1 MDFRLSEEHLMY
13 QNALRGFL
21 KKEATKEYIRE
32 CDKEQKFPE
41 NVYRAAVAAG
51 LVGVLIPPEYGGEG
65 GDPVMLALHSE
76 EFGRAGI
83 AGVGAQEM
91 LAYPIMLSG
100 TEKQKKFFLPLLVK
114 GGKIAFAVT
123 EPNSGCDTFS
133 LTTTA
138 VRDGD
143 DFILNGQK
151 CFVSLADR
159 SDYMVVM
166 VRTKKDVAKSWQ
178 GVSMLIVDSK
188 SPGIEIKRM
197 DMMGMWLISLCEV
210 FFDNVR
216 VPKENVLGKVHE
228 GWQTMSGTIAME
240 RTDAAAS
247 SLGVAEVAFEDALQ
261 YAKDRHAFGKPI
273 GQFQVLQHYL
283 VDMYTQ
289 VESARNMVYKA
300 AWQNAQG
307 KPSPAD
313 AAMAKLVACEA
324 AVFVTDK
331 GMRIMAGHGLAESD
345 MRRYFRNARHA
356 IAGGGTSEVLKNY
369 IGRTLGLPKPY

>member
-1 MDFRLSEEHLMY
+1 MDFGLSEEHLMY
-13 QNALRGFL
+13 QTALREFL
-21 KKEATKEYIRE
+21 KKEAPKEYIRQ
-32 CDKEQKFPE
+32 CDKERVFPAKT
-41 NVYRAAVAAG
+41 YKAAVDAG
-51 LVGVLIPPEYGGEG
+51 LVGVLIPEKYGGEG
-65 GDPVMLALHSE
+65 GDPIMLMLHSE

-100 TEKQKKFFLPLLVK
+100 TEKQKNFFLPKLVN

-133 LTTTA
+133 LTTSA
-138 VRDGD
+138 VPDGD
-143 DFILNGQK
+143 DFIINGQK
-151 CFVSLADR
+151 CFVSQADA
-159 SDYMVVM
+159 SDYMVVLT
-166 VRTKKDVAKSWQ
+166 RTKKDVAKSWQ
-178 GVSMLIVDSK
+178 GVTMIIVDSK
-188 SPGIEIKRM
+188 IPGIEMKRM

-216 VPKENVLGKVHE
+216 VPKENVLGKVDE

-261 YAKDRHAFGKPI
+261 YAKERHAFGKPI
-273 GQFQVLQHYL
+273 GQFQVIQHYL

-300 AWQNAQG
+300 AWRNAQG
-307 KPSPAD
+307 KPNPAE
-313 AAMAKLVACEA
+313 AAAAKLIACET
-324 AVFVTDK
+324 AVSVTDK
-331 GMRIMAGHGLAESD
+331 GMRILSGHGLAESD

>member
-1 MDFRLSEEHLMY
+1 MLM
-13 QNALRGFL
+13 
-21 KKEATKEYIRE
+21 
-32 CDKEQKFPE
+32 
-41 NVYRAAVAAG
+41 
-51 LVGVLIPPEYGGEG
+51 
-65 GDPVMLALHSE
+65 LHSE

-100 TEKQKKFFLPLLVK
+100 TEKQKNFFLPKLVN

-138 VRDGD
+138 VPDGD
-143 DFILNGQK
+143 DFIINGQK
-151 CFVSLADR
+151 CFVSQADA
-159 SDYMVVM
+159 SDYMVVLT
-166 VRTKKDVAKSWQ
+166 RTKKDVAKSWQ
-178 GVSMLIVDSK
+178 GVTMIIVNSK
-188 SPGIEIKRM
+188 SPGIEMKRM

-216 VPKENVLGKVHE
+216 VPKENVLGKVDE
-228 GWQTMSGTIAME
+228 GWNTMSGTIAME

-273 GQFQVLQHYL
+273 GQFQVIQHYL

-300 AWQNAQG
+300 AWRNAQG
-307 KPSPAD
+307 KPNPAE
-313 AAMAKLVACEA
+313 AAAAKLIACET
-324 AVFVTDK
+324 AVSVTDK
-331 GMRIMAGHGLAESD
+331 GMRILAGHGLAESD